1 MLKILLITSN
11 SKRHQYFKL
20 RLENYKSKKYKIIF
34 TFIEKENYKVD
45 KVFKSNLE
53 KNHLDARNIS
63 EIDFFDNYISNVEI
77 KKRDA
82 KIINKGEI
90 NQNKNIN
97 FILKKNPD
105 LIVTY
110 GCSIIKGKLLKS
122 MQNKI
127 INVHL
132 GLSPYYLGAGT
143 NFYALKNRDFQCVG
157 YTFLYMDEGV
167 DTGKIIHQ
175 SRAKIYPFDT
185 PHQIGNRIIL
195 QMVND
200 MIKLLE
206 NMNKI
211 KKIKIDKFFNS
222 KIYYKKD
229 FNRKAVY
236 DLYKD
241 FNNSLINY
249 LNKSKKMEDKFPI
262 ISQKFIK

>member
-34 TFIEKENYKVD
+34 TFIEKENFKID

-63 EIDFFDNYISNVEI
+63 EMDFFDNYISNFEI
-77 KKRDA
+77 KNRNT

-90 NQNKNIN
+90 NKNKNIN
-97 FILKKNPD
+97 FILKQNPD
-105 LIVTY
+105 FIVTY
-110 GCSIIKGKLLKS
+110 GCSIIRGKLLKS
-122 MQNKI
+122 MKNKI

-143 NFYALKNRDFQCVG
+143 NFHALTNRDFQCVG

-175 SRAKIYPFDT
+175 SRAKIYPFDS
-185 PHQIGNRIIL
+185 PHQIGNRLIL

-200 MIKLLE
+200 IISLLE
-206 NMNKI
+206 NINKI
-211 KKIKIDKFFNS
+211 KKIKINKFVNS

-236 DLYKD
+236 NLYKG
-241 FNNSLINY
+241 FNNSIIKY
-249 LNKSKKMEDKFPI
+249 LNKRKKIEDKFPLI
-262 ISQKFIK
+262 LQKFIK